1 MLAAVFCPTI
11 KKYRMKKEIKKYT
24 NGQIVRMPNKRITVS
39 KRGEKICVLMQA
51 ILTKEELSFDGNGI
65 RGNYK
70 QTCFGLSKEAALA
83 LCLSLKEVLSMDDSE
98 NGS

>member
-1 MLAAVFCPTI
+1 
-11 KKYRMKKEIKKYT
+11 
-24 NGQIVRMPNKRITVS
+24 
-39 KRGEKICVLMQA
+39 MQA
-51 ILTKEELSFDGNGI
+51 ILPKEELSFDGNGI

-83 LCLSLKEVLSMDDSE
+83 LCLSLKEVLSMEDSE

>member
-1 MLAAVFCPTI
+1 
-11 KKYRMKKEIKKYT
+11 
-24 NGQIVRMPNKRITVS
+24 
-39 KRGEKICVLMQA
+39 MQA
-51 ILTKEELSFDGNGI
+51 ILPKEELSFSGNRI

-83 LCLSLKEVLSMDDSE
+83 LCLSLKEVLSMEDVA

>member
-1 MLAAVFCPTI
+1 
-11 KKYRMKKEIKKYT
+11 MKKEVKRYLD
-24 NGQIVRMPNKRITVS
+24 GQMVRLPNKRITVS
-39 KRGEKICVLMQA
+39 KKGEKICVLMQA
-51 ILTKEELSFDGNGI
+51 ILQKEDLSFNGNGI

-83 LCLSLKEVLSMDDSE
+83 LCLSLKEVLSMEDVA